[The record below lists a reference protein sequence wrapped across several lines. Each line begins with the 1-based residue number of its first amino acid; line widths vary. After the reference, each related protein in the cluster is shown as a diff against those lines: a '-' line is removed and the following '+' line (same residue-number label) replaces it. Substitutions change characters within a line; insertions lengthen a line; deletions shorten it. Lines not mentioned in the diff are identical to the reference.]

1 MVVGWV
7 SLAVALRP
15 HILYPHRHGVTPQQ
29 QQQHQQPSPLV
40 GSLLLSSATNCL
52 LSFFSQ
58 MTMSKTTNNN
68 KDYKDMEEVQQQQH
82 RPFLLP
88 ELALKELSQFG
99 WTVIPQFWTNWRA
112 VADDFWELR
121 RLDQE
126 QEQQHNDEYDDNDDK
141 DKDVIDGD
149 KEEETE
155 EKQDFGQG
163 RGRRRRRQRKYFV
176 SADIGQ
182 DGLGHAA
189 GASIITNTTQD
200 INNKT
205 FRDIR
210 HSETCIIYPTMS
222 SNNNND
228 MDHNID
234 KQQEEEGQCKT
245 STKPSPPLRPM
256 SSSSSSLSFSSS
268 LDVALPLPRNEAR
281 EQLLNGLQQVKKELQ
296 TSEILQCR
304 DSVTASMALPLD
316 HLWHEVSYA
325 YYPVG
330 GYYKRHVDAEPN
342 ELSSMRQY
350 SFILYLN
357 DDDSHD
363 DSSYHDIPI
372 VRNGDETMGDT
383 TTRTTTTTQPWTA
396 TNGGGQLRLHRDSGH
411 NVLPSNEWPNF
422 VDVLPHGGTLVLFR
436 SDWIPHEVLWTHHE
450 RGAVVGWFWRQD
462 NRPTTMTTRTTA
474 TTTTTT
480 VPKGISSCLRTIEPQ
495 TLQGLRA
502 LRREIPGLQTKLESL
517 SNKSNTTS
525 SSPNS
530 FRFAS
535 GLLSDDEWGGRAT
548 SKTAMTTRTTTTTS
562 MASSSSSSSSEFP
575 DTDPRYWKSIAT
587 FNEQGRVVTL
597 ALAGQRLY
605 KLSNSSILLD
615 PALLFSSPSS
625 LSISSSSFSS
635 SSCCLTTLNLA
646 NTDLPLSLLEQVLE
660 TWVAS
665 TLSLASLTLQLYLG
679 GNALGT
685 TTTTAAKTMNG
696 MPPSKG
702 IDHGGKNDD
711 DRNNNMN
718 KNNETCSALERLV
731 PHLLHNVTV
740 LDLRYNDLQSS
751 SNNNHKN
758 NKNKAMMNANTN
770 IRALSTLLHYGHV
783 QKLYLEG
790 NQLGNDGI
798 QGMLSLLSTSTS
810 SKQQMTR
817 TMSSMPS
824 LSRPMGGCQL
834 RELYLGQNDIGPY
847 GAQVLAQAILPPNDN
862 EHDDEHDDQ
871 GVSVNVDDNDNKTDN
886 NKADNND
893 VVMLSLPFLEKLYL
907 EGNQLGNDGARALR
921 HALVQ
926 QQQQAALLA
935 CRRRR
940 GRRIQTK
947 GVVPVSWLPLQK
959 LYVENNGIDKHESI
973 ALGAALN
980 SATTIGDGGF
990 CQ

>member
-1 MVVGWV
+1 
-7 SLAVALRP
+7 
-15 HILYPHRHGVTPQQ
+15 
-29 QQQHQQPSPLV
+29 
-40 GSLLLSSATNCL
+40 
-52 LSFFSQ
+52 

-126 QEQQHNDEYDDNDDK
+126 QEHNDDEYDDNNDTDD
-141 DKDVIDGD
+141 DMYVIIDGD
-149 KEEETE
+149 KTE
-155 EKQDFGQG
+155 EKQGFGQG
-163 RGRRRRRQRKYFV
+163 RGRRRRRRRHRKYFV

-182 DGLGHAA
+182 DGLGHAVAA
-189 GASIITNTTQD
+189 GAAITTNTTQD

-234 KQQEEEGQCKT
+234 KQHEEEGQCKT
-245 STKPSPPLRPM
+245 STRPSLPLRPM
-256 SSSSSSLSFSSS
+256 SSSSSSLSLLSSS
-268 LDVALPLPRNEAR
+268 LDAALPLPRNEAR

-296 TSEILQCR
+296 TSEILQCG

-383 TTRTTTTTQPWTA
+383 TTTTTTTTTRTTTQPWTA

-450 RGAVVGWFWRQD
+450 RGAVVGWFWSQD

-474 TTTTTT
+474 TRTTTT

-517 SNKSNTTS
+517 SNTSNTTS

-535 GLLSDDEWGGRAT
+535 GLLSDDEWGGTT
-548 SKTAMTTRTTTTTS
+548 SKTVMTTRTTTTTS
-562 MASSSSSSSSEFP
+562 MASSSSSSSLSSEFP

-615 PALLFSSPSS
+615 PVLLFSSPSS
-625 LSISSSSFSS
+625 LSISSCPFSS

-685 TTTTAAKTMNG
+685 TTTTTAAASKTMNG

-711 DRNNNMN
+711 DNNNNMN

-751 SNNNHKN
+751 SNHNKNNN
-758 NKNKAMMNANTN
+758 NKNNAMMNANTN
-770 IRALSTLLHYGHV
+770 IRALSTLLRYGHV

-798 QGMLSLLSTSTS
+798 QGMLSLLSS

-871 GVSVNVDDNDNKTDN
+871 GVSVNVDDYDNKTDN
-886 NKADNND
+886 NKTDNND

-926 QQQQAALLA
+926 QQQQQAALLA
-935 CRRRR
+935 RRRR
-940 GRRIQTK
+940 IETK